1 MSATAPDTAFPAP
14 HGSARV
20 HEPRRPDCPWCGSAR
35 LRTRLRTGDLRRHRP
50 GLFTVDQC
58 RDCRHTFQNPRL
70 TPEGLAFYRRAV
82 RGAPRDPATERV
94 LALHAARHRRRATA
108 RAMLPYGEPES
119 WLDVGTGLARFPD
132 TAREFFPYTA
142 FDGTDL
148 GPHVERAREL
158 GRIEEAHVGPLTD
171 PGVLARLAGRYDVV
185 SLLHHLERTTDPRAE
200 LHAALDALRPGG
212 HLLIETLDPHCA
224 YAALFGR
231 WWLPYDQPRRLHL
244 LPRRNLREELG
255 ARGCEIVAVGHR
267 AAHVPHDLAGLAA
280 LALSHALPA
289 PDTPWRAIPPSPAE
303 QRLRTALLHAGTPLV
318 VAAAAVD
325 LALSPLARH
334 TPLANSYRLIARKPK
349 R

>member
-50 GLFTVDQC
+50 GLFTVDEC
-58 RDCRHTFQNPRL
+58 RDCGHTFQNPRL

-94 LALHAARHRRRATA
+94 LALHSVRRRRRATA

-148 GPHVERAREL
+148 TTRVERAREL
-158 GRIEEAHVGPLTD
+158 GRVEEAHVGPLTD
-171 PGVLARLAGRYDVV
+171 PGVLARVAGRYDVV

-212 HLLIETLDPHCA
+212 HLLVETGEA
-224 YAALFGR
+224 QVSA
-231 WWLPYDQPRRLHL
+231 
-244 LPRRNLREELG
+244 
-255 ARGCEIVAVGHR
+255 AVGHLE
-267 AAHVPHDLAGLAA
+267 AAGLIPTVLTDDDLGATSLAGT
-280 LALSHALPA
+280 LPRTWA
-289 PDTPWRAIPPSPAE
+289 GPTRTPA
-303 QRLRTALLHAGTPLV
+303 H
-318 VAAAAVD
+318 
-325 LALSPLARH
+325 
-334 TPLANSYRLIARKPK
+334 
-349 R
+349 